1 MCTRGLDFDFLISV
15 SISCVCSS
23 LFPSFFSSQINK
35 HNFK

>member
-23 LFPSFFSSQINK
+23 LCS
-35 HNFK
+35 